1 MLLQLGPI
9 EHRWWRENWAEYSCH
24 HSLTISP
31 QARNH
36 TRIIKHAMSSQT
48 PDDDRTVIRPSNSE
62 RTVTAAHNAG
72 GSVPPQATVMPSASS
87 VAAAAASAS
96 AGHSAASSAGES
108 GNALPMGTY
117 VGEFEL
123 TSVLGEGGF
132 GIVYL
137 AWDHSLE
144 RKVALKEYMPAAL
157 SARAGSTQV
166 QVKSARHR
174 DTFEAGLK
182 SFVNEAK
189 LLASFDH
196 PSLVKVYRF
205 WEANG
210 TAYMVMPFYEG
221 ITLKDK
227 LREMGAPPDEQWLM
241 GLLAPLTE
249 ALAVIHSAS
258 CFHRDIA
265 PDNVILLGISQKPL
279 LLDFGA
285 ARRVIGDMTQA
296 LTVILKPGYAPVE
309 QYAEAPNMKQGAW
322 TDVYA
327 LAASVHFAIMGRT
340 PPTSVGRLMSD
351 SYVPLEQSAAGKYSA
366 QFLRAIDRALRVRPE
381 ERTASI
387 ADLRADLGLS
397 GSTSAVGMPA
407 QTVFD
412 GPTQIFGQA
421 ASPAPRTPVQSA
433 VASTS
438 QLASAKGSS
447 KGLWLGLGALLLV
460 AAGGGI
466 FMLTAPS
473 KTIEPAPVN
482 QSSVVLPPESKPVA
496 ATPAAVVAAPASW
509 DAREEFSKIV
519 QSQTSGF
526 TVEAASAKQQFHIGK
541 DSLAFNVKST
551 RDGFVNVLMLEQDG
565 SLVVLFPNEQAPS
578 IGRIKAGQTLSLPP
592 RSWPLETSE
601 PPGPQHFLVII
612 SAHPRDF
619 SSVSQGRNEFSLL
632 KLPTGEKAASV
643 SNALKA
649 NGSSLPSILLGRANQ
664 CGANDCDEYGAAQFN
679 VEVVR

>member
-1 MLLQLGPI
+1 
-9 EHRWWRENWAEYSCH
+9 
-24 HSLTISP
+24 
-31 QARNH
+31 
-36 TRIIKHAMSSQT
+36 MSSQT
-48 PDDDRTVIRPSNSE
+48 PDDDRTVIRPPVNSDQ
-62 RTVTAAHNAG
+62 TIA
-72 GSVPPQATVMPSASS
+72 VPARPALQLPAQATVMPTPSS
-87 VAAAAASAS
+87 IAAAAASAS
-96 AGHSAASSAGES
+96 SNHSAASSAGDS
-108 GNALPMGTY
+108 GNALPIGTY

-144 RKVALKEYMPAAL
+144 RKVALKEYMPSAL
-157 SARAGSTQV
+157 SARVGSTQV

-227 LREMGAPPDEQWLM
+227 LREMGAPPDELWLM
-241 GLLAPLTE
+241 NLLAPLTE
-249 ALAVIHSAS
+249 ALAVIHAAS

-265 PDNVILLGISQKPL
+265 PDNVILLGAGQKPL

-351 SYVPLEQSAAGKYSA
+351 SYVPLEQAAAGRYSP

-381 ERTASI
+381 DRTASI
-387 ADLRADLGLS
+387 ADLRADLGLA
-397 GSTSAVGMPA
+397 GAIKVEAT
-407 QTVFD
+407 
-412 GPTQIFGQA
+412 TQIAAPVGSPAVPVRGQA
-421 ASPAPRTPVQSA
+421 AKSGN
-433 VASTS
+433 
-438 QLASAKGSS
+438 KGVWM
-447 KGLWLGLGALLLV
+447 GVGGLLLIA
-460 AAGGGI
+460 AAGGSY
-466 FMLTAPS
+466 FLTNSSSPKLGQPS
-473 KTIEPAPVN
+473 AKQAASDVKAAA
-482 QSSVVLPPESKPVA
+482 LPTEAAALPEN
-496 ATPAAVVAAPASW
+496 W
-509 DAREEFSKIV
+509 DAREEFDKIV
-519 QSQTSGF
+519 QAQSSGF
-526 TVEAASAKQQFHIGK
+526 TVAAASTKPQFRIDRDFLG
-541 DSLAFNVKST
+541 FTVKST
-551 RDGFVNVLMLEQDG
+551 RDGFVNVLVLGQDG
-565 SLVVLFPNEQAPS
+565 SLILLFPNTKAADN
-578 IGRIKAGQTLSLPP
+578 RIKAGQVLALPQS
-592 RSWPLETSE
+592 SWPMGTFE
-601 PPGPQHFLVII
+601 PPGPQHFLVIV
-612 SAHPRDF
+612 SAHPRDY
-619 SSVSQGRNEFSLL
+619 SALSQEREFMFL
-632 KLPTGEKAASV
+632 KLPTGEKAAALATSLKSKNQFTTSV
-643 SNALKA
+643 
-649 NGSSLPSILLGRANQ
+649 LLGTGNNCTAN
-664 CGANDCDEYGAAQFN
+664 NCDEFGAAQFS
-679 VEVVR
+679 VDVVR

>member
-1 MLLQLGPI
+1 
-9 EHRWWRENWAEYSCH
+9 
-24 HSLTISP
+24 
-31 QARNH
+31 
-36 TRIIKHAMSSQT
+36 MSSLT
-48 PDDDRTVIRPSNSE
+48 PDDDRTVIRPATNSDQ
-62 RTVTAAHNAG
+62 TIA
-72 GSVPPQATVMPSASS
+72 VPTRGPEQSPAQATVMPTASS
-87 VAAAAASAS
+87 MAAAAAAAASS
-96 AGHSAASSAGES
+96 HSVASSAGES
-108 GNALPMGTY
+108 GNALPVGTY

-144 RKVALKEYMPAAL
+144 RKVALKEYMPSAL
-157 SARAGSTQV
+157 SARVGSTQV

-241 GLLAPLTE
+241 ALLAPLTE

-258 CFHRDIA
+258 CYHRDIA
-265 PDNVILLGISQKPL
+265 PDNVILLGASQKPL

-309 QYAEAPNMKQGAW
+309 QYAEAPNMKQGGW

-351 SYVPLEQSAAGKYSA
+351 SYLPLEQAAAGRYSP

-381 ERTASI
+381 DRTASI
-387 ADLRADLGLS
+387 AELRTDLGLAGAATIDNALPQS
-397 GSTSAVGMPA
+397 QFVA
-407 QTVFD
+407 
-412 GPTQIFGQA
+412 PTQSKPQPGAPIVARGQESSA
-421 ASPAPRTPVQSA
+421 AGKSAPAAP
-433 VASTS
+433 
-438 QLASAKGSS
+438 AKNAG
-447 KGLWLGLGALLLV
+447 KGLWIGLGALLLV
-460 AAGGGI
+460 AAGGSSYL
-466 FMLTAPS
+466 LTSPS
-473 KTIEPAPVN
+473 KSPATDSGAKGAPTAVAPATVPPAVAVPAPV
-482 QSSVVLPPESKPVA
+482 QADDVPPA
-496 ATPAAVVAAPASW
+496 W
-509 DAREEFSKIV
+509 DAREEFNKII
-519 QSQTSGF
+519 QAQTGGF
-526 TVEAASAKQQFHIGK
+526 TVEASTAKRQFRIGK
-541 DSLAFNVKST
+541 DALAFNVKSA
-551 RDGFVNVLMLEQDG
+551 RDGYVNVLMLGQDG
-565 SLVVLFPNEQAPS
+565 SLLLLFPNALAPNN
-578 IGRIKAGQTLSLPP
+578 RIKAGQALALPQ
-592 RSWPLETSE
+592 RSWPLETAE
-601 PPGPQHFLVII
+601 PPGPQHFLVVVT
-612 SAHPRDF
+612 AQPRDY
-619 SSVSQGRNEFSLL
+619 RSLSTEREEMFL
-632 KLPTGEKAASV
+632 KLPAAEKAA
-643 SNALKA
+643 ALSA
-649 NGSSLPSILLGRANQ
+649 NLKSSHQFATSLLLGTSS
-664 CGANDCDEYGAAQFN
+664 DCTTSNCNEFGAAQFS
-679 VEVVR
+679 VDVVR